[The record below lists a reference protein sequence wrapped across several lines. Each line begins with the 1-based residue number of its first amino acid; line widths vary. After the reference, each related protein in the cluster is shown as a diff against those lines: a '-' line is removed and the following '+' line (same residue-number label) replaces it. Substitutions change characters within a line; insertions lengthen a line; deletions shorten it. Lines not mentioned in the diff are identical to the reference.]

1 MHNREPG
8 RNEIPDLPG
17 NPYHGSNVL
26 ARLPWEGSRMVLRL
40 DADGQADRST
50 VSARHNA
57 L

>member
-8 RNEIPDLPG
+8 RNEISDLPG
-17 NPYHGSNVL
+17 YPYHGSNVL
-26 ARLPWEGSRMVLRL
+26 ARLPWEGSRMILRL